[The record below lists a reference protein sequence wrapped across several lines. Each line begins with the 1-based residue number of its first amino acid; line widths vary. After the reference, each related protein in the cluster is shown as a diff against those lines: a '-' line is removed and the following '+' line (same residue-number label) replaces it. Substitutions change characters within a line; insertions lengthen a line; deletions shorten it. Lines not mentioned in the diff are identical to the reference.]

1 MARAQREPF
10 SHSCSEVRAR
20 NSSSDP
26 RATAQ
31 SHDNESDAAASSRIL
46 LAYSIFAKQ
55 YRSAACA
62 PNWEKLLCSLQKV
75 RDCGGRDT
83 EETVLRDFAH
93 ILCECWYEMAY
104 RFRWYLAKQSPAP
117 HAGHLYTLV
126 LTDILK
132 RWQRLR
138 GDDQAVLLTGT
149 DEHGMK
155 IQKAAQKAK
164 VDVKAF
170 CDQHA
175 TQFEELAKLA
185 NVDYDRFMRTT
196 DSDHRIAVEYFWREL
211 NRKGYIYESKHEG
224 WYSVSDE
231 TFYPESKVHLVLE
244 PSSGRKMHASMET
257 GKEVEWTSEVN
268 YHFKLSSFK
277 DKLLQHY
284 RQNPEFIVPSTRM
297 NEMISEVENGL
308 TDLSV
313 SRPATRLTW
322 GIGVPDDP
330 SQTIYVWLDALINYL
345 TMAGYPFATT
355 AEATKIWPPNCQV
368 IGKDIIRFHCIY
380 WPAFLMAL
388 DLPLPKQFL
397 SHAHWTM
404 NRAKM
409 SKSEGNVVNPFFA
422 INRFGVDVMR
432 YYMAHDGGIV
442 DDADYENLFIVD
454 RYKKDLQGGFGNLV
468 SRVVRGK
475 KWSVPDS
482 VKLAASSPP
491 DSNPEAEFQMAIIDR
506 TAEEC
511 ARLMEELNPRMAVHT
526 VKELIYSVSP
536 HLCVRSLC

>member
-1 MARAQREPF
+1 MTVSPQQARASFLLAR
-10 SHSCSEVRAR
+10 SCRFHCSPQYVCSASKTFPATRR
-20 NSSSDP
+20 QF
-26 RATAQ
+26 ATAKNTAPKKPYYVT
-31 SHDNESDAAASSRIL
+31 SP
-46 LAYSIFAKQ
+46 IFYVNA
-55 YRSAACA
+55 
-62 PNWEKLLCSLQKV
+62 
-75 RDCGGRDT
+75 
-83 EETVLRDFAH
+83 
-93 ILCECWYEMAY
+93 
-104 RFRWYLAKQSPAP
+104 AP

-132 RWQRLR
+132 RWQKLR
-138 GDDQAVLLTGT
+138 GDDRAILLTGT

-155 IQKAAQKAK
+155 IQKAASKAK

-175 TQFEELAKLA
+175 SQFEELAKVA
-185 NVDYDRFMRTT
+185 NISYDRFMRTT
-196 DSDHRIAVEYFWREL
+196 DPDHKIAVEYFWREL
-211 NRKGYIYESKHEG
+211 NRNGYIYESKHEG
-224 WYSVSDE
+224 WYSISDE

-244 PSSGRKMHASMET
+244 PSSGRKMHASIET
-257 GKEVEWTSEVN
+257 GKEVEWTSEIN
-268 YHFKLSSFK
+268 YHFKLSDFK
-277 DKLLQHY
+277 DRLLDHY
-284 RQNPEFIVPSTRM
+284 QKNPDFIVPSTRM

-322 GIGVPDDP
+322 GIRVPDDP

-345 TMAGYPFATT
+345 TMAGYPFASD
-355 AEATKIWPPNCQV
+355 AASNSVWPPECQV

-388 DLPLPKQFL
+388 NLPLPKQFL
-397 SHAHWTM
+397 SHAHWTL

-482 VKLAASSPP
+482 VKFAAGSSR
-491 DSNPEAEFQMAIIDR
+491 DSNPEAMLQMALIDR
-506 TAEEC
+506 TAEDC
-511 ARLMEELNPRMAVHT
+511 ARLMDQLNPRMAIHAVR
-526 VKELIYSVSP
+526 ELIYAVSLKAS
-536 HLCVRSLC
+536 HLDLN

>member
-1 MARAQREPF
+1 MTVSAQQARAFFLLTR
-10 SHSCSEVRAR
+10 SCRVSGIRR
-20 NSSSDP
+20 
-26 RATAQ
+26 Q
-31 SHDNESDAAASSRIL
+31 L
-46 LAYSIFAKQ
+46 
-55 YRSAACA
+55 RSAGRTLPTTLRTLVTASL
-62 PNWEKLLCSLQKV
+62 PTEKPYYV
-75 RDCGGRDT
+75 T
-83 EETVLRDFAH
+83 
-93 ILCECWYEMAY
+93 
-104 RFRWYLAKQSPAP
+104 SPIFYVNAAP

-126 LTDILK
+126 LTDVLK
-132 RWQRLR
+132 RWQKLR
-138 GDDQAVLLTGT
+138 GDNRAVLLTGT

-155 IQKAAQKAK
+155 IQKAASKAK

-175 TQFEELAKLA
+175 SEFEELAKVA

-196 DSDHRIAVEYFWREL
+196 DPDHKVAVEYFWREL
-211 NRKGYIYESKHEG
+211 NLNGYIYESKHEG

-268 YHFKLSSFK
+268 YHFKLSSFR
-277 DKLLQHY
+277 DRLLEHY
-284 RQNPEFIVPSTRM
+284 KRHPDFIVPSTRM
-297 NEMISEVENGL
+297 KEIIGEVENGL
-308 TDLSV
+308 TDLSI

-322 GIGVPDDP
+322 GIKVPDDP
-330 SQTIYVWLDALINYL
+330 SQTIYVWLDALVNYL
-345 TMAGYPFATT
+345 TMAGYPFATGI
-355 AEATKIWPPNCQV
+355 ASDSVWPPECQV

-388 DLPLPKQFL
+388 NLPLPKQFL

-422 INRFGVDVMR
+422 MNRFGVDVMR
-432 YYMAHDGGIV
+432 YYMVHDGGIV

-454 RYKKDLQGGFGNLV
+454 RYKKDLQGGLGNLL
-468 SRVVRGK
+468 SRVVRGQ

-482 VKLAASSPP
+482 VKMAAASARDTDSAAVVQLAAV
-491 DSNPEAEFQMAIIDR
+491 DKAAD
-506 TAEEC
+506 EC
-511 ARLMEELNPRMAVHT
+511 ARLMEKLNPRMAIHAVR
-526 VKELIYSVSP
+526 ELIYEVSFAISYLSG
-536 HLCVRSLC
+536 HS